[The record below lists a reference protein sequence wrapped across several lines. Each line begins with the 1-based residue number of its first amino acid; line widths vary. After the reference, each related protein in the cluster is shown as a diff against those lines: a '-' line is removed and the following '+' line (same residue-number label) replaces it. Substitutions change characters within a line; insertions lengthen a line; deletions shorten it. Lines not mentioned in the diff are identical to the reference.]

1 MQNYMEQQLF
11 KTLPY
16 KTIAEVTNESI
27 SYIQA
32 RKDRTIIPLKTRWK
46 KFNRVCCGGLEPNM
60 ILTIAG
66 GSGSGKSAFAN
77 TLETDLIDLN
87 TDQEI
92 VILDFSFEMLSYRQI
107 GRKLS
112 NRLRRTTSELYSAED
127 SDATFTKVK
136 EEAERIKKYQIYYID
151 TPSTVE
157 NIEKTIDYFH
167 ETIAKDKWLIVILD
181 HALLV
186 EGDTERGTIVD
197 LQKMFIRK
205 KKLSNTSIIQ
215 ISQMNRN
222 IELPDR
228 INNPSMHF
236 PLRSD
241 LAASDAIFQ
250 ASDYVIALSRPEL
263 LNIQSYGVNRL
274 PVKNKVY
281 LHFLKVR
288 DAGEPCIL
296 EFDNELRYGNLIETE
311 GNTTMQQNVVF
322 NNKNRLK
329 L

>member
-1 MQNYMEQQLF
+1 MEQESF
-11 KTLPY
+11 KTLPF
-16 KTIAEVTNESI
+16 KTIAEVTDESVR
-27 SYIQA
+27 YIQA
-32 RKDRTIIPLKTRWK
+32 RKDKTIVPLKTRWS
-46 KFNRVCCGGLEPNM
+46 KFNKVCGGGLEPNM

-87 TDQEI
+87 TDQDI

-112 NRLRRTTSELYSAED
+112 NRLRRTTSELYSAND
-127 SDATFTKVK
+127 SIDDATLDKVK
-136 EEAERIKKYQIYYID
+136 EEAEKIKKYQIFYID

-157 NIEKTIDYFH
+157 SIEKTIDYFH

-186 EGDTERGTIVD
+186 EGESERGTIVD

-222 IELPDR
+222 IEQPDR
-228 INNPSMHF
+228 INNPSMHY
-236 PLRSD
+236 PMRSD

-263 LNIQSYGVNRL
+263 LNILSYGVNRL
-274 PVKNKVY
+274 PVKDKVY

-296 EFDNELRYGNLIETE
+296 EFNNELKYGNLIEASPS
-311 GNTTMQQNVVF
+311 TTMQHTVVF
-322 NNKNRLK
+322 NNKVG
-329 L
+329 

>member
-1 MQNYMEQQLF
+1 MEQKSF
-11 KTLPY
+11 NTLPFKSISEVADKSLEY
-16 KTIAEVTNESI
+16 IRKRKDKTIV
-27 SYIQA
+27 
-32 RKDRTIIPLKTRWK
+32 PLKTRWN
-46 KFNRVCCGGLEPNM
+46 KFNKVCCGGIEPNM
-60 ILTIAG
+60 IVTIAG

-87 TDQEI
+87 PDQEI
-92 VILDFSFEMLSYRQI
+92 VILSFSYEMLSYRQV

-112 NRLRRTTSELYSAED
+112 NKLRKTTAELYS
-127 SDATFTKVK
+127 SDQSLSNTEFNKI
-136 EEAERIKKYQIYYID
+136 EEVADKIKKYPIYYID

-157 NIEKTIDYFH
+157 NMEKTIDYFH
-167 ETIAKDKWLIVILD
+167 ENIAKGKWLIVILD

-186 EGDTERGTIVD
+186 EGQGESERGTIVD

-222 IELPDR
+222 IEQPDR
-228 INNPSMHF
+228 INNPSMHY
-236 PLRSD
+236 PMRSD

-263 LNIQSYGVNRL
+263 LNITAYGIDRL
-274 PVKNKVY
+274 PVKDKVY

-288 DAGEPCIL
+288 DGEPFIL
-296 EFDNELRYGNLIETE
+296 EFENELKYGNLVE
-311 GNTTMQQNVVF
+311 
-322 NNKNRLK
+322 K
-329 L
+329 

>member
-1 MQNYMEQQLF
+1 MEQQLCN
-11 KTLPY
+11 TLPY
-16 KTIAEVTNESI
+16 KTIAEVTDESI
-27 SYIQA
+27 RYIEA
-32 RKDRTIIPLKTRWK
+32 RKNKTIIPLKTRWT
-46 KFNRVCCGGLEPNM
+46 KFNKVCCGGIEPNM
-60 ILTIAG
+60 IITIAG

-87 TDQEI
+87 PDQDI

-112 NRLRRTTSELYSAED
+112 NRTRRTTSELYSAED
-127 SDATFTKVK
+127 SLDDATFNIVKKVA
-136 EEAERIKKYQIYYID
+136 EEIKQYQIYYID
-151 TPSTVE
+151 TPGTVE
-157 NIEKTIDYFH
+157 SIEKTIDYFH

-186 EGDTERGTIVD
+186 EGDSERGTIVD

-222 IELPDR
+222 IEQPDR

-241 LAASDAIFQ
+241 LSASDAIFQ

-263 LNIQSYGVNRL
+263 LNIISYGVNHL

-296 EFDNELRYGNLIETE
+296 EFDNELKYGNLIENVDI
-311 GNTTMQQNVVF
+311 NTTMQKRVVF
-322 NNKNRLK
+322 NNKK
-329 L
+329 IG

>member
-16 KTIAEVTNESI
+16 KTIAEVTNESV

-127 SDATFTKVK
+127 SIDDATFTKVK

-186 EGDTERGTIVD
+186 EGESERGTIVD

-222 IELPDR
+222 IEQPDR
-228 INNPSMHF
+228 INNPSMHY
-236 PLRSD
+236 PMRSD

-263 LNIQSYGVNRL
+263 LNILSYGVNRL
-274 PVKNKVY
+274 PVKDKVY

-296 EFDNELRYGNLIETE
+296 EFNNELKYGNLIEASPS
-311 GNTTMQQNVVF
+311 TTMQHTVVF
-322 NNKNRLK
+322 NNKVG
-329 L
+329 

>member
-1 MQNYMEQQLF
+1 MQNKIKIYE
-11 KTLPY
+11 
-16 KTIAEVTNESI
+16 IAQE
-27 SYIQA
+27 
-32 RKDRTIIPLKTRWK
+32 
-46 KFNRVCCGGLEPNM
+46 
-60 ILTIAG
+60 
-66 GSGSGKSAFAN
+66 
-77 TLETDLIDLN
+77 LN
-87 TDQEI
+87 
-92 VILDFSFEMLSYRQI
+92 ILDDEVI
-107 GRKLS
+107 EKAK
-112 NRLRRTTSELYSAED
+112 ELNIVLKS
-127 SDATFTKVK
+127 SQSVVTF
-136 EEAERIKKYQIYYID
+136 EEAEKIKKYQIFYID

-157 NIEKTIDYFH
+157 SIEKTIDYFH

-186 EGDTERGTIVD
+186 EGESERGTIVD

-296 EFDNELRYGNLIETE
+296 EFDNELKYGNLIETE

>member
-1 MQNYMEQQLF
+1 MEQQSCNI
-11 KTLPY
+11 LPY
-16 KTIAEVTNESI
+16 KTIAEVTDESI
-27 SYIQA
+27 RYIEA
-32 RKDRTIIPLKTRWK
+32 RKNKTIVPLKTRWT
-46 KFNRVCCGGLEPNM
+46 KFNKVCCGGIEPNM
-60 ILTIAG
+60 IITIAG

-87 TDQEI
+87 PDQDI
-92 VILDFSFEMLSYRQI
+92 VILDFSFEMLSYRQV

-112 NRLRRTTSELYSAED
+112 NRVRRTTSELYSAENSID
-127 SDATFTKVK
+127 DATFNIVK
-136 EEAERIKKYQIYYID
+136 EVAEKIKKYQIYYID

-157 NIEKTIDYFH
+157 SIEKTIDYFH

-222 IELPDR
+222 IEQPDR

-241 LAASDAIFQ
+241 LSASDAIFQ

-263 LNIQSYGVNRL
+263 LNIISYGVNHL

-296 EFDNELRYGNLIETE
+296 EFDNELKYGNLIENADV
-311 GNTTMQQNVVF
+311 NTTMQKKVVF
-322 NNKNRLK
+322 NNKKNRLK